1 MKLYLLVIKLDNNG
15 VHNNIIENCDRL
27 QLLVHLG
34 TITILEVLKLNFFSM
49 HLCEGLETRCEVKIS
64 LHRWAV
70 LEIIYSGYACCFF
83 CTLHRNLIPPS

>member
-34 TITILEVLKLNFFSM
+34 TITILKVEN
-49 HLCEGLETRCEVKIS
+49 
-64 LHRWAV
+64 
-70 LEIIYSGYACCFF
+70 
-83 CTLHRNLIPPS
+83 